1 MMSNNW
7 SLGKGVLREDYKRS
21 YGSVALICF
30 VAAAVWGGSAMQFSL
45 DNLMLLWPAG
55 AVAIGGL
62 WLLGWRWGLVAV
74 ALGAL
79 AGSVSL
85 SLEVPQLI
93 ARTIAV
99 TLTGGV
105 GSYLMIC
112 LRVNPRLP
120 ALRDML
126 LFLGFAV
133 VLAPVLGNLA
143 AAFIHQILGVNS
155 PGPDALWWHCA
166 VAEMIACLLFLPI
179 FFSASESESG
189 QNSRGF
195 GFLVAVLLA
204 SSVVYFDLLPSHL
217 AMTLPLA
224 YIAFPMMLAAAF
236 QLSQRAVAGL
246 LLLNGLLA
254 LWATSHGMGPFTLSS
269 SNESIVALQGHL
281 ALLSCT
287 SLLLSAALAERRRS
301 MELHQESEER
311 YRLIVEHQSEALVK
325 TDASGLLVYAT
336 PSAKEWLALGSD
348 EDNFLLWLSE
358 HCDGCSY
365 VHMRSRL
372 MAGERVVQDQL
383 LDDTMLRWSLTPV
396 RAEGGALEAVIAVGH
411 DVTIECAAEQRAHRH
426 LEELSHLG
434 RLGDMAQMAGGLA
447 HELNQ
452 PLTAVMTFAQA
463 AERLL
468 PAEVDTDN
476 TRKALSRVVGNTQR
490 AADIVRQ
497 ARNFMGKKNTEHKP
511 HDMVQVV
518 RDAMGLI
525 DFETRRHGVKLV
537 LSPFDQVPWARVS
550 SVQIHQILVNLIR
563 NAMQAMIGQQ
573 GNKVI
578 TLHVSRNDQNVWID
592 VMDNG
597 PGMASSVVEQA
608 FEPFSGTRGDGLGL
622 GLSICRAIAE
632 SHGGSIGLEP
642 VKRGTHI
649 RLVLPLDMPDS
660 DNDEEIAELLAT
672 IA

>member
-1 MMSNNW
+1 MKSQKFK
-7 SLGKGVLREDYKRS
+7 LADGVLAEEYNRY
-21 YGSVALICF
+21 YGAFALTCL
-30 VAAAVWGGSAMQFSL
+30 VAAAVWAGAAMQFSL

-55 AVAIGGL
+55 AAAIGGL
-62 WLLGWRWGLVAV
+62 WLVGWRWGLVAV

-79 AGSVSL
+79 AGSALL
-85 SLEVPQLI
+85 SLELPQLL
-93 ARTIAV
+93 ARTMAV

-105 GSYLMIC
+105 GSYLMIF
-112 LRVNPRLP
+112 LRVNPKLP
-120 ALRDML
+120 GLRDML
-126 LFLGFAV
+126 LFLAFAV
-133 VLAPVLGNLA
+133 VMAPVLGNLSA
-143 AAFIHQILGVNS
+143 AAAHRLLGATS
-155 PGPDALWWHCA
+155 PGPDSLWWHCA
-166 VAEMIACLLFLPI
+166 VAEIIACLLFLPI
-179 FFSASESESG
+179 VFSAHTSEG
-189 QNSRGF
+189 GRKHRGY
-195 GFLVAVLLA
+195 GFLFAVLIA
-204 SSVVYFDLLPSHL
+204 SGVVYFDLLPPHL
-217 AMTLPLA
+217 AMTLPLS

-254 LWATSHGMGPFTLSS
+254 LWATSHGMGPFTLPSS
-269 SNESIVALQGHL
+269 SESIIALQGHL

-301 MELHQESEER
+301 MELHQQSEER

-325 TDASGLLVYAT
+325 TDASGLLIYAT
-336 PSAKEWLALGSD
+336 PSAREWLVEGE

-358 HCDGCSY
+358 RSDGISY
-365 VHMRSRL
+365 INMRARL
-372 MAGERVVQDQL
+372 IAGERVVQDQL
-383 LDDTMLRWSLTPV
+383 LGEIMLRWSLSPV
-396 RAEGGALEAVIAVGH
+396 RTEGGSLESVIAVGH
-411 DVTIECAAEQRAHRH
+411 DVTLECAAEQRAHQH

-468 PAEVDTDN
+468 PAEADTDN
-476 TRKALSRVVGNTQR
+476 TKQALARVVGNTQR

-497 ARNFMGKKNTEHKP
+497 ARDFMGKKNIEHKL
-511 HDMVQVV
+511 HDMVQLV

-537 LSPFDQVPWARVS
+537 FSPFDQVPWARVS

-563 NAMQAMIGQQ
+563 NATQAMTGQQ
-573 GNKVI
+573 GDRVI
-578 TLHVSRNDQNVWID
+578 TLHVSRNEQDVWID
-592 VMDNG
+592 VMDSG
-597 PGMASSVVEQA
+597 PGMAVSVVEQA

-622 GLSICRAIAE
+622 GLSICKAIAE

-649 RLVLPLDMPDS
+649 RLVLPLDMPDR
-660 DNDEEIAELLAT
+660 DNDDEVAELLAT

>member
-1 MMSNNW
+1 MMSNDW
-7 SLGKGVLREDYKRS
+7 SLGKGVLSEDYKRS
-21 YGSVALICF
+21 YSSVVLLGLVAL
-30 VAAAVWGGSAMQFSL
+30 AVWGGAAMQFSL

-55 AVAIGGL
+55 AAAIGGL
-62 WLLGWRWGLVAV
+62 WLVGWRWGLVAV

-79 AGSVSL
+79 AGSALL
-85 SLEVPQLI
+85 SLELPQLL

-126 LFLGFAV
+126 LFLAFAV
-133 VLAPVLGNLA
+133 VIAPVLGNLA
-143 AAFIHQILGVNS
+143 AAAAHKILGVTS
-155 PGPDALWWHCA
+155 PGPDSLWWHCA
-166 VAEMIACLLFLPI
+166 VAEIIACLLFLPI
-179 FFSASESESG
+179 VFSAHDSDGGRS
-189 QNSRGF
+189 NRGY
-195 GFLVAVLLA
+195 GFLFAILIT
-204 SSVVYFDLLPSHL
+204 SGVVYFDLLPSHL

-236 QLSQRAVAGL
+236 QLSPRAVAGL

-269 SNESIVALQGHL
+269 SSESIVALQGHL

-287 SLLLSAALAERRRS
+287 SLLLSAVLAERRRS
-301 MELHQESEER
+301 MELHQQSEER

-336 PSAKEWLALGSD
+336 PSAKEWLAEGE

-358 HCDGCSY
+358 HSDGISY
-365 VHMRSRL
+365 INMRARL

-383 LDDTMLRWSLTPV
+383 LGDTMLRWSLTPV
-396 RAEGGALEAVIAVGH
+396 RAEGGTLDAVIAVGH
-411 DVTIECAAEQRAHRH
+411 DVTVECAAEQRAHQH

-476 TRKALSRVVGNTQR
+476 TRQALSRVVGNTQR

-563 NAMQAMIGQQ
+563 NATQAMAGQQ
-573 GNKVI
+573 GDKVI
-578 TLHVSRNDQNVWID
+578 TLHVSRNEQNVWVD

-597 PGMASSVVEQA
+597 PGMAVSVVEQA

-660 DNDEEIAELLAT
+660 DNDDEVAELLAT